1 MGILIAIAVIWIL
14 IKVIK
19 EKCNPIIPADD
30 WIGIYCQADEKSMRI
45 ILRNGERYDYWRV
58 T

>member
-30 WIGIYCQADEKSMRI
+30 WIGIYC
-45 ILRNGERYDYWRV
+45 
-58 T
+58 